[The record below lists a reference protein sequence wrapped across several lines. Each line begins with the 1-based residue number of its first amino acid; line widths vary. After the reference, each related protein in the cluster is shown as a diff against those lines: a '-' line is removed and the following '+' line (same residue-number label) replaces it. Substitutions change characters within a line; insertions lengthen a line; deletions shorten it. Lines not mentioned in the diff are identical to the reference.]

1 MPFGEATRSDSDSDL
16 AEAEI
21 TQVASTPRPPCH
33 QIWLMLIIPSLNP
46 STDQS
51 SEMATHKLPHKCAA
65 ATHHPDRQS
74 SCTASRRQYTSV
86 NTCMYD
92 RIMCGSG
99 DDLTRR
105 QAPRPKDGSRSHRW
119 VGSAVHPAC
128 DECGHGYS
136 RRGRKPTRRVRGVTP
151 RTAGETVNMKA
162 QVKNTAVDSA
172 HRVEHV
178 THRCGL
184 ERRGPAE
191 RGHTLCPRSGKLLG
205 DQPPHLLDQVY
216 RHGWPIQLGEVAED
230 VFVFVFLMRLYR
242 ESGGRGTIGLQECP
256 SAPNQPRHALWG
268 I

>member
-21 TQVASTPRPPCH
+21 TRVASTPRPPCH

-105 QAPRPKDGSRSHRW
+105 QAPRPKDRSRYT
-119 VGSAVHPAC
+119 VGLEAPCTQHAMNA
-128 DECGHGYS
+128 GTG
-136 RRGRKPTRRVRGVTP
+136 TQ
-151 RTAGETVNMKA
+151 GETGSLH
-162 QVKNTAVDSA
+162 AV
-172 HRVEHV
+172 
-178 THRCGL
+178 CG
-184 ERRGPAE
+184 A
-191 RGHTLCPRSGKLLG
+191 
-205 DQPPHLLDQVY
+205 
-216 RHGWPIQLGEVAED
+216 
-230 VFVFVFLMRLYR
+230 
-242 ESGGRGTIGLQECP
+242 
-256 SAPNQPRHALWG
+256 
-268 I
+268 